1 MFGLL
6 VPASD
11 VTWQVFTQPLF
22 YRSQLT
28 GIMHMPL
35 LSLPSPVLLLHGI
48 FTLIF
53 TALTMAWKV

>member
-1 MFGLL
+1 MEAWQECKKPLAGDYFMFGLL

-35 LSLPSPVLLLHGI
+35 
-48 FTLIF
+48 
-53 TALTMAWKV
+53 A